1 MYLLD
6 TNVWLEHLLS
16 QTKAPE
22 VVRLLTEV
30 DSMLLSTSHFSLHS
44 IGVILGRRQRTATFD
59 QFVHDLFE
67 QGQVV
72 LRTVLPGEFPSVS
85 AAMQRQG
92 LDFDDAY
99 QYVIAKRDSLT
110 LVSFDADFDR
120 TDLQRQTPAQIL
132 AALPAPAA
140 DDQTRR

>member
-16 QTKAPE
+16 QTRAPE

-30 DSMLLSTSHFSLHS
+30 DSTLLSISHFSLHS
-44 IGVILGRRQRTATFD
+44 IGVILGRRQRSAALD
-59 QFVHDLFE
+59 QFVRDLFE
-67 QGQVV
+67 EGQVV
-72 LRTVLPGEFPSVS
+72 LRTVFPGEFPSVC
-85 AAMQRQG
+85 AAMQSQG

-99 QYVIAKRDSLT
+99 QYVIARRDGLT

-120 TDLQRQTPAQIL
+120 TNLQRQTPAQVL
-132 AALPAPAA
+132 AAPPPPTGGA
-140 DDQTRR
+140 QT